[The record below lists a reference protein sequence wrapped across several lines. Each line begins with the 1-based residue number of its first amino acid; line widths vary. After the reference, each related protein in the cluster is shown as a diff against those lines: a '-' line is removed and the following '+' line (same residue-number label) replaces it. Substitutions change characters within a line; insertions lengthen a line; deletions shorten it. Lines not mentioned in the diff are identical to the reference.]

1 MNNIFD
7 AQTEHFNIDAMDT
20 DRIRDEEGDV
30 DEEINSRMERIKV
43 LLDKMNKDRFTDI
56 ADLHLSC
63 ADEYHNEG
71 VDAARERDFQH
82 ACDIVVKGEEEFPG
96 NIDLIADCIHYSS
109 LCSRDDIAGEYYKK
123 LRQLPWKAYNW
134 RAFSFAIEFLLKDFT
149 KNEAEIRE
157 VIDKYKKYIPYDERA
172 FESEAELEENLGN
185 TEKVI
190 SILTDA
196 INRFPN
202 ASQCALRLLEY
213 QVDRGLY
220 DDALITARYGLS
232 CIETQP
238 SVNVPYF
245 ALCECLLLDHQ
256 IHIKKNNGEKIT
268 KNEIKSLSKKYSI
281 LEKDFKSDLRH
292 YQSVIKVRR
301 NLLAFIDSEEDS
313 EDSDGTLKIPE
324 NVEKSDK

>member
-82 ACDIVVKGEEEFPG
+82 ACDVVVKGEEEFPG

-123 LRQLPWKAYNW
+123 LRQLPWKCYNW
-134 RAFSFAIEFLLKDFT
+134 RAFSFAIEFLLKDFK

-157 VIDKYKKYIPYDERA
+157 IIEKYKKYIPYDERA
-172 FESEAELEENLGN
+172 FESESELEEKLGN

-190 SILTDA
+190 DILTEA

-213 QVDRGLY
+213 QFDRGLY
-220 DDALITARYGLS
+220 DEALITARYGLS

-238 SVNVPYF
+238 SVNLPFF
-245 ALCECLLLDHQ
+245 ALCEALLLDHQ
-256 IHIKKNNGEKIT
+256 LHIQRINGEEIT
-268 KNEIKSLSKKYSI
+268 KTEINSLAEKYGI
-281 LEKDFKSDLRH
+281 LAKDFKNDLHH

-301 NLLAFIDSEEDS
+301 NLLTFINSGEACEDNDS
-313 EDSDGTLKIPE
+313 TVKIPE
-324 NVEKSDK
+324 NVGNSN